1 MIITVFGTGSST
13 KEEDEVAYELGKRIA
28 LAGHVL
34 KNGGYSGTMKASAK
48 GCKDYGGTS
57 IGVCVKGH
65 SFATEGKPNE
75 YLTEVIETNSL
86 TERITELLKADKL
99 IVLPGKMGTLEEL
112 FRAWNE
118 FYIFR
123 KGKIYLIGEKNKKL
137 IKFLLENNF
146 IYDKKYLEHI
156 EQVDSINDL
165 DFLRS

>member
-13 KEEDEVAYELGKRIA
+13 KEEDEVAYELGKKIA

-34 KNGGYSGTMKASAK
+34 KNRGYSGTMKASAK

-86 TERITELLKADKL
+86 TERVTELLKADK
-99 IVLPGKMGTLEEL
+99 IVVLPGKIGTLSEL
-112 FRAWNE
+112 FRTWAE
-118 FYIFR
+118 YFTSG
-123 KGKIYLIGEKNKKL
+123 KGKIYLIGEKNKRL
-137 IKFLLENNF
+137 VNFLLENDF
-146 IYDKKYLEHI
+146 FSSKKYLEYI

-165 DFLRS
+165 DFLEN